1 MRLYGIGATAVG
13 LMAAAF
19 IACVGDDPT
28 GAGNNPNPANDGG
41 NPSSSGGPSDGS
53 PVVDGGGTTDAGFD
67 GPRCDKS
74 KAFADPKAVPG
85 PINTADKNE
94 RGFTMTEDELIA
106 IIEQDGELLY
116 TSRKSRDVAFDPPTK
131 DFLLMIDTGAFESN
145 PGLSPDAKNLYFA
158 RDGNLMVAH
167 RENLVDSFAA
177 PVPVIVDD
185 AGPPA
190 NIESLSINHV
200 GSRLHW
206 TSFDDDPTYI
216 ADRSGNFATFVQKR
230 PLAGPLASIAFSGDE
245 LTLYF
250 TVPEDGGV
258 VMKYATRTT
267 TSTALGA
274 QLDMPANLRS
284 FDALHVTYDDCIIY
298 LRTTKDSDAGKF
310 DIWEAR
316 RPQ

>member
-1 MRLYGIGATAVG
+1 
-13 LMAAAF
+13 
-19 IACVGDDPT
+19 
-28 GAGNNPNPANDGG
+28 
-41 NPSSSGGPSDGS
+41 
-53 PVVDGGGTTDAGFD
+53 
-67 GPRCDKS
+67 
-74 KAFADPKAVPG
+74 
-85 PINTADKNE
+85 
-94 RGFTMTEDELIA
+94 MTEDELIA

-131 DFLLMIDTGAFESN
+131 DFLLMIDTAAFESS
-145 PGLSPDAKNLYFA
+145 PGLSPDAKNLYFG
-158 RDGNLMVAH
+158 RDGTLMVAH
-167 RENLVDSFAA
+167 RENLADSFDT
-177 PVPVIVDD
+177 PVPVNVDD
-185 AGPPA
+185 AGPPG

-216 ADRSGNFATFVQKR
+216 ADRSGNFSTFVQKR

-298 LRTTKDSDAGKF
+298 VRTTTGSDAGKY
-310 DIWEAR
+310 DIWQAQ
-316 RPQ
+316 RPK